1 MTQAD
6 GVDTTQ
12 RADSTLTNV
21 IEFRARPYEMHELPD
36 RVDRDLAETADA
48 EISALDQLWN
58 LLHGRRG
65 H

>member
-12 RADSTLTNV
+12 RTDSTLTNV
-21 IEFRARPYEMHELPD
+21 IEFRPRPDEMHELPD
-36 RVDRDLAETADA
+36 RVNRDLAETADA
-48 EISALDQLWN
+48 EISALDQLWD